1 MALCEPKIAPR
12 TKKTPLDEEA
22 SVDGH
27 QPGQP
32 VKSSSAGEK
41 RFPPITERQRVIE
54 GGLSA
59 VDSLL
64 APIKSVDGLHQ
75 QKNIGFPIDKPAIPD
90 MMRGI
95 SHNGFTT
102 DHVLVGSRNVSCSQ
116 TAINIRVPLRH
127 LWGTNGDQGD
137 FGFSNWVHHLGAY
150 CYCC

>member
-1 MALCEPKIAPR
+1 MKKPSQSAKRSFHQREAVSTGYR
-12 TKKTPLDEEA
+12 TAAKDW
-22 SVDGH
+22 
-27 QPGQP
+27 
-32 VKSSSAGEK
+32 
-41 RFPPITERQRVIE
+41 E
-54 GGLSA
+54 GGPST

-64 APIKSVDGLHQ
+64 APIESVDGLHQ

-116 TAINIRVPLRH
+116 TAINSRVPLRH

-137 FGFSNWVHHLGAY
+137 FGFSNWVYHLCAY
-150 CYCC
+150 SHNR